1 MGSIDEVDTGGEFD
15 SPEIYLMFRMLR
27 MLIATVSRWVFIG
40 MVPDGILIQ
49 TL

>member
-1 MGSIDEVDTGGEFD
+1 MGTIDEVDTGGEFD
-15 SPEIYLMFRMLR
+15 GPEIYLTFRMLGL
-27 MLIATVSRWVFIG
+27 LIATVSRWVFIG